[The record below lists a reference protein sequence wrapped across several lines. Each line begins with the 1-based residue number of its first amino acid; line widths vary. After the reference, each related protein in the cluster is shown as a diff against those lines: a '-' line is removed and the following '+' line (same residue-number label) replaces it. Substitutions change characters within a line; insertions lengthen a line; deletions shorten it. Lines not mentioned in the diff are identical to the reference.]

1 MLEIDGSE
9 GGGQVLRTAL
19 SLAAITDT
27 PFRIEEIRGSRPN
40 PGLRPQHLTAVEVVA
55 ELCDATVEDAEL
67 GAESITFEPG
77 GEWHTDLAADV
88 GTAGSVTLLLDAVLP
103 VAATLEE
110 PVTVEATGGTNV
122 KWSPTVEYLQ
132 QVKLPLLA
140 RYGLDASV
148 AVERT
153 GFYPEGGGRVTLD
166 TRPSALRAIELGTRG
181 DLEAVEVHSIASESL
196 AEQEVAE
203 RQADR
208 AEELLVAADCPAT
221 VERVENVESD
231 CPGSSL
237 LLRGVYDDTIVGVD
251 ELGEPGLPAED
262 VAQQAVDA
270 FERVHESPGAVDG
283 HMADQLVVFLA
294 LAGGAVRI
302 PAVTDHV
309 ETNLALV
316 QQFGSDLALREDGD
330 GPVLHGTSLRA
341 R

>member
-27 PFRIEEIRGSRPN
+27 PFRIEDIRGSRPN

-55 ELCDATVEDAEL
+55 ELCDASVEDAEL

-77 GEWHTDLAADV
+77 EEWHTDLAADV

-110 PVTVEATGGTNV
+110 PVTVAATGGTNV
-122 KWSPTVEYLQ
+122 KWSPTVEYVQ

-166 TRPSALRAIELGTRG
+166 TRPSALRAIELRTRG

-208 AEELLVAADCPAT
+208 ASELLVAADRPAT

-237 LLRGVYDDTIVGVD
+237 LLRGVYDDALVGVD

-270 FERVHESPGAVDG
+270 FERVHEDPGAVDG

-294 LAGGAVRI
+294 LVGGAVRI

-309 ETNLALV
+309 ETNLSLV
-316 QQFGSDLALREDGD
+316 GQFGSDLSVDHD
-330 GPVLHGTSLRA
+330 GPSPVLRGSPL
-341 R
+341 